1 MLNIVRK
8 LLDRLKML
16 NTVFVEQIIRTGKNF
31 QLLYLLTMSIA
42 VYYAYSQAKTGKTHT
57 IRPIEALQ
65 AISDSIGRCAE
76 MGRPILVTP
85 GIANLTGTTNAQTIA
100 GLTVLGEVAQ
110 QAAAIGVE
118 VTTNASS
125 EQVVIASEA
134 IMRNALTSVGRED
147 LYEPGKYVR
156 WFGADQFSY
165 AVGCAGQILDEKPGL
180 IIFMGYF
187 LADTIIT
194 GETASRVGA
203 IKIGG
208 TLGALAFLAM
218 MCDYLLIGEEMFA
231 ASASITKDPHVL
243 ATLAAQDWIKVAA
256 IILMTIGVLLYAV
269 NIDILYTIMG
279 A

>member
-1 MLNIVRK
+1 MLNIV
-8 LLDRLKML
+8 
-16 NTVFVEQIIRTGKNF
+16 FVEQLIRTGKNF

-42 VYYAYSQAKTGKTHT
+42 VYYAYSQAKAGKTWL
-57 IRPIEALQ
+57 IRPIEALE
-65 AISDSIGRCAE
+65 AISDNIGRCAE
-76 MGRPILVTP
+76 MGKSILVTP

-134 IMRNALTSVGRED
+134 IMRNALTSAGRGD

-187 LADTIIT
+187 LADTIVT

-208 TLGALAFLAM
+208 TLGSLAFLAM

-231 ASASITKDPHVL
+231 ASASITKDPYVL
-243 ATLAAQDWIKVAA
+243 GTLAAQDWIKVAA
-256 IILMTIGVLLYAV
+256 IILMFIGVVLYSL
-269 NIDILYTIMG
+269 NIDILYTVMG